1 MGVWTAV
8 DVGFDNPLSMHDND
22 VSKHTN
28 WSGKTIEHVLQA
40 SLFKIAQVAVF
51 LSKYFDELRKD
62 QSAMEQS
69 QKEAFK
75 ACC

>member
-1 MGVWTAV
+1 
-8 DVGFDNPLSMHDND
+8 MHDND
-22 VSKHTN
+22 VSKQTY

-51 LSKYFDELRKD
+51 PSKYFDERRKV
-62 QSAMEQS
+62 QRAMEQS

-75 ACC
+75 PLC